1 MTFLHAFLLG
11 ILQGLTEFIPVSST
25 AHLLIVQKL
34 LGIPASD
41 AMFSFLVLVQI
52 GTILSLIVY
61 FWKDLWEIA
70 KAMFKNPFA
79 KSPDALARLGWY
91 LLIATIPALIA
102 GVLLKDAVEALFKTP
117 LIEASIRLFA
127 AAILM
132 SLAEWLGKRTRK
144 LENMTWLDALFIGM
158 MQVIAI
164 FPGAS
169 RSGTTISAGMFRGF
183 DRPSAARFAFLMSVP
198 VMLAAGAY
206 ESLDLIKMPNLGSF
220 LPLLAVGFITAAVVG
235 WLAIKWLL
243 NYLNKN
249 SLYLFAI
256 YCALLGLLV
265 LLTSCSPTPPAAIP
279 EAITVQYTAAAQP
292 WLKDLYDCAGVNTVI
307 AELRAANYLEFNHNT
322 MSIRIGE
329 PVFLTAPAYQI
340 GSEEIVTVVNPQN
353 QIGDLAAE
361 NVRSIFSG
369 RITRWDEL
377 GGKKAP
383 VQVWVFASGEDLQQ
397 VFDAQVMGR
406 MPVTSHARL
415 AASPQEMINAI
426 AADSNAIGILTRRWM
441 ESNVREVF
449 TSASVPVL
457 ALTSSEPQGTIQ
469 ALISCLQ
476 K

>member
-1 MTFLHAFLLG
+1 MNFFQSFLLG

-25 AHLLIVQKL
+25 AHLLIGQKL

-41 AMFSFLVLVQI
+41 ATFSFLVLVQI

-61 FWKDLWEIA
+61 FYKDLREIA
-70 KAMFKNPFA
+70 KAMLKNPVA
-79 KSPDALARLGWY
+79 ESPDSLTRLGWY

-127 AAILM
+127 AAILL

-206 ESLDLIKMPNLGSF
+206 ESLDLLKMPNLGSF

-265 LLTSCSPTPPAAIP
+265 LL
-279 EAITVQYTAAAQP
+279 
-292 WLKDLYDCAGVNTVI
+292 
-307 AELRAANYLEFNHNT
+307 
-322 MSIRIGE
+322 
-329 PVFLTAPAYQI
+329 
-340 GSEEIVTVVNPQN
+340 
-353 QIGDLAAE
+353 
-361 NVRSIFSG
+361 
-369 RITRWDEL
+369 
-377 GGKKAP
+377 
-383 VQVWVFASGEDLQQ
+383 VQVV
-397 VFDAQVMGR
+397 
-406 MPVTSHARL
+406 
-415 AASPQEMINAI
+415 
-426 AADSNAIGILTRRWM
+426 
-441 ESNVREVF
+441 
-449 TSASVPVL
+449 
-457 ALTSSEPQGTIQ
+457 
-469 ALISCLQ
+469 
-476 K
+476 